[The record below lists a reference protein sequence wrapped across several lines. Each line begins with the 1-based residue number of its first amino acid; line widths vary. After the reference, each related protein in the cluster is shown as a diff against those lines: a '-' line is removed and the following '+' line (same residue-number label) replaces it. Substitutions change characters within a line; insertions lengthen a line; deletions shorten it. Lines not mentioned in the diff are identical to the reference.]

1 MSRETLCPVCEQ
13 GVLAPEQDQNP
24 VSYKGITKALPM
36 RLSVCS
42 CCGSETATTA
52 DLRENKR
59 IANEFKKQVDGL
71 LTGCE
76 LRHLRTEQWSIS
88 QDIAAKIFG
97 GGPKAFSKYE
107 SDDVVQSEAM
117 DKLLR
122 LAASVPEALDVLK
135 AMSGLE
141 VKVEKQIVV
150 SARTSEWSET
160 VGDVELTQTSAVSSS
175 SHHQEFIYSA
185 KRHWRVREVA

>member
-13 GVLAPEQDQNP
+13 GILAPEQDQNP
-24 VSYKGITKALPM
+24 VTYKGITKVLPM

-59 IANEFKKQVDGL
+59 IANEFKKKVDGL

-76 LRHLRTEQWSIS
+76 LRHLRTEQWCIS
-88 QDIAAKIFG
+88 QDMASKIFG

-122 LAASVPEALDVLK
+122 IAASVPEVLDVLK
-135 AMSGLE
+135 TMSGIE
-141 VKVEKQIVV
+141 IMVEKQIVV
-150 SARTSEWSET
+150 SAKTSQWSET
-160 VGDVELTQTSAVSSS
+160 INDIESTQTTSISSS
-175 SHHQEFIYSA
+175 SHHKEFLYNDT
-185 KRHWRVREVA
+185 KHWRVREVA